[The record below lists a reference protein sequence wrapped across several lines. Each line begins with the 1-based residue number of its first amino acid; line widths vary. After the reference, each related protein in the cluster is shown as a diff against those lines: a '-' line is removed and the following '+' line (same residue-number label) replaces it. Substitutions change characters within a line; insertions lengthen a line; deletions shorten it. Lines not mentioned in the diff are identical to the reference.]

1 METSR
6 FHCHRSNANLFLN
19 VAFVRNDPHATSTA
33 GWRLIIFPCGMPAC
47 VTPRGTSHSTK
58 GSLVLLCIK
67 VFFCTSV
74 FFSLP
79 AAGLF
84 SSSRLRGTQGARPN
98 TTAQVWALAEVRG
111 TCSGGSKVASNH
123 GEPFQERTAIQAHAN
138 PKTGEKNVR
147 RLTRYL
153 GS

>member
-1 METSR
+1 MTSR
-6 FHCHRSNANLFLN
+6 FVTKKRVFKKMWHNANLSLY

-98 TTAQVWALAEVRG
+98 TTAQVWALAEVRD
-111 TCSGGSKVASNH
+111 TYSRGSKTQSSH
-123 GEPFQERTAIQAHAN
+123 GEAFRERKSHPGPCKPT
-138 PKTGEKNVR
+138 
-147 RLTRYL
+147 
-153 GS
+153 